1 MKTDASP
8 SLIELEPTEFPV
20 ADQADLAAATVANA
34 SPVAERQGSG
44 DPQKST
50 VEASRGARP
59 RRPIKR
65 IVGVSALAVVLC
77 LFAFFGLPSALRF
90 LRYEST
96 DDAFVDGHVTYLS
109 PRINGTVTD
118 VLVDDNQHVEQG
130 EVLVRLDAQSLKLA
144 VEQKRAALA
153 SAKLM
158 IDQHLAALDA
168 GQAELDQARNQVR
181 GQLAAIR
188 GDWYM
193 LETIR
198 TLIRYQVAS
207 VRSSI
212 ANLKLQEANLANMQ
226 SQYDRGSKLVVQSA
240 MSTEEFEQ
248 RRTALAMAKEQVS
261 TAKQSIRQSRAL
273 LGLAPDDAHGDE
285 VPADIEESF
294 PGVQY
299 ALSGVQQTLAQLGL
313 PFDLSNM
320 KTGSIMDRIT
330 QMAGSSAADQA
341 PAVQL
346 AEAHLRQAKAAL
358 GGAGFDPAHPYSHP
372 AVVQA
377 QKDLEQA
384 ELDLSYAEI
393 RAPITGFISRR
404 TVNTGNRVQ
413 VGQALLAIH
422 SLNDVWIDANFKEA
436 QLHKLQIGQPVDIS
450 VDAYPDRV
458 FHGRVAGFSSGTG
471 AAMSLLPPENAT
483 GNFVKV
489 VQRLPVRIELTE
501 PVPAD
506 APLFIGLSAVPDV
519 DIAADPSGSDAG
531 QRLRGRLR

>member
-1 MKTDASP
+1 
-8 SLIELEPTEFPV
+8 
-20 ADQADLAAATVANA
+20 
-34 SPVAERQGSG
+34 
-44 DPQKST
+44 
-50 VEASRGARP
+50 
-59 RRPIKR
+59 
-65 IVGVSALAVVLC
+65 
-77 LFAFFGLPSALRF
+77 
-90 LRYEST
+90 
-96 DDAFVDGHVTYLS
+96 
-109 PRINGTVTD
+109 
-118 VLVDDNQHVEQG
+118 
-130 EVLVRLDAQSLKLA
+130 
-144 VEQKRAALA
+144 
-153 SAKLM
+153 
-158 IDQHLAALDA
+158 
-168 GQAELDQARNQVR
+168 
-181 GQLAAIR
+181 LAAIR

-212 ANLKLQEANLANMQ
+212 ANLKLQEANLANFQ
-226 SQYDRGSKLVVQSA
+226 SQYERGAKLVTQSA

-248 RRTALAMAKEQVS
+248 RRTALTVAKEQVA

-299 ALSGVQQTLAQLGL
+299 ALSGVQQTLAQLGV
-313 PFDLSNM
+313 PFDLTNM
-320 KTGSIMDRIT
+320 KTTTIIDRIT
-330 QMAGSSAADQA
+330 QFATSSAADQA
-341 PAVQL
+341 PVVQL

-358 GGAGFDPAHPYSHP
+358 GGSSFDPARPYNHPS
-372 AVVQA
+372 VVQA
-377 QKDLEQA
+377 QKELEQA

-393 RAPITGFISRR
+393 RAPIAGFISRR

-422 SLNDVWIDANFKEA
+422 SLDDVWIDANFKEA
-436 QLHKLQIGQPVDIS
+436 QLHKLRIGQPVDLS

-506 APLFIGLSAVPDV
+506 APLFIGLSVVPEVDV
-519 DIAADPSGSDAG
+519 AAKPTGADSGG
-531 QRLRGRLR
+531 LLRGPLR